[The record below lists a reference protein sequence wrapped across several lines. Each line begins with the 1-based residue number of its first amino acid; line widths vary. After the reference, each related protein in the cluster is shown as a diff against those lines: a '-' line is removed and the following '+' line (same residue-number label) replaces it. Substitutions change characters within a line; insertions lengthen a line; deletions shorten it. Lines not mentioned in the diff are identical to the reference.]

1 MSLPTGS
8 PLCSQPF
15 VSSYR
20 SLPESYSSIET
31 SLAHLPGAGV
41 EWQNQTVPQK
51 YAGGLVLDA
60 MAGRILGG

>member
-8 PLCSQPF
+8 PLYSKPF

-20 SLPESYSSIET
+20 SRPDSYSSIET
-31 SLAHLPGAGV
+31 SLGHFPGAGV

-51 YAGGLVLDA
+51 YAGGVILEA